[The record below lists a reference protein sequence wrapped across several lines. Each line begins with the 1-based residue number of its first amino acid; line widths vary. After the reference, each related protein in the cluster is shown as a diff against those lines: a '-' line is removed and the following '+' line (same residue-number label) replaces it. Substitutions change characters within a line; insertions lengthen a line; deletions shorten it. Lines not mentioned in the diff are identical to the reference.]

1 MPNQSSIAIPP
12 NVDEPV
18 VLRRFLQRLVEQL
31 DVIQGNR
38 AGETAKYV
46 SQQELV
52 ELTQNLLTEI
62 SIAKESL
69 DFLLSTLEDLSRTE
83 ASELGARI
91 SVLEEAVATLQTES
105 NNLNLRVTAIENA
118 GYIADAPV
126 DGNTYARKDGAW
138 VIIP

>member
-18 VLRRFLQRLVEQL
+18 VLRRFLQRLVEQV

-62 SIAKESL
+62 SIAKDSL

-91 SVLEEAVATLQTES
+91 NVLEEAVAALQTES

-138 VIIP
+138 VTV